1 MSKLT
6 KFAWISNVHKTYA
19 FKPPCFWNYTK
30 LKKKNFFNLYFVTI
44 KYVTWEWDYNY
55 VHNYLMGA
63 RRPSTYFIILSPTG
77 LLRLWSAAF
86 PSGQSCLLPPG
97 RSRSR
102 SPSVDRIH
110 IELLKWLHEIA
121 LNKAPFITL
130 SSNSQLWEC
139 SYWDNDL
146 FPAGSQHSPSSPTKN
161 NRGNAE

>member
-1 MSKLT
+1 MLLNHLVSEIILS
-6 KFAWISNVHKTYA
+6 W
-19 FKPPCFWNYTK
+19 
-30 LKKKNFFNLYFVTI
+30 KKRNFFNLYFVTI

-63 RRPSTYFIILSPTG
+63 RRPTRLLL

-86 PSGQSCLLPPG
+86 PSGPSYLLPPG
-97 RSRSR
+97 RGRSRSP

-110 IELLKWLHEIA
+110 TELLKWLHEIA
-121 LNKAPFITL
+121 LSKAPFITL